1 MDPGPK
7 QISAYEYEVEACFK
21 ALSEGR
27 TEWEEMSHEETIRV
41 MKMMDGLRAE
51 WGIRYPFE

>member
-1 MDPGPK
+1 M
-7 QISAYEYEVEACFK
+7 EACFK

-27 TEWEEMSHEETIRV
+27 IECEEMPHEETIRV